1 LEQTGKQPLCAA
13 ANVPLTWPGINN
25 MSKSN
30 RTNREPKKQ
39 AILTP
44 KEKKAAKRLKKQ
56 NGDSLPFS
64 IKDS

>member
-1 LEQTGKQPLCAA
+1 
-13 ANVPLTWPGINN
+13 
-25 MSKSN
+25 MSKSNN

-56 NGDSLPFS
+56 NGDSVPFS

>member
-1 LEQTGKQPLCAA
+1 
-13 ANVPLTWPGINN
+13 

-56 NGDSLPFS
+56 NGDSAPFI
-64 IKDS
+64 IKGT